1 MYTDTEL
8 HQEERLCLTRDR
20 RPGST
25 RHQLFNLS
33 LQVLVQQGGLK
44 RVANPRNVDFLFLFR
59 SFFAEIALSLRFGL
73 SDLLTSRNINNCVY
87 DKRLGALVHLSL
99 HARTQL
105 GPF

>member
-8 HQEERLCLTRDR
+8 HREERLCLTRDR

-44 RVANPRNVDFLFLFR
+44 RIANPRNVDFLFLFR
-59 SFFAEIALSLRFGL
+59 RFVAEIALSLMRFGL
-73 SDLLTSRNINNCVY
+73 FRFVDEEKNINNGVY
-87 DKRLGALVHLSL
+87 DKRLGALVHFPS
-99 HARTQL
+99 
-105 GPF
+105 